1 MRTFLTLA
9 MLVAT
14 AGLLPANAQAKLP
27 DLTGKWVC
35 DPAEILIRDQWS
47 TLKYTIEIS
56 EQRGPLM
63 KAQIDW
69 GLPTEEDVK
78 GEQGDASSFS
88 GKVKALGRINWGDTS
103 IELVAFGDTHRHH
116 GQLVDADTI
125 KLQSSEAGA
134 DAWVSRTTCRR
145 TR

>member
-1 MRTFLTLA
+1 MRKSLSLAVLAATTAFLPIDA
-9 MLVAT
+9 HAE
-14 AGLLPANAQAKLP
+14 LP
-27 DLTGKWVC
+27 DLTGKWAC
-35 DPAEILIRDQWS
+35 DRAEILIRNQW
-47 TLKYTIEIS
+47 TMLDYAIEIS

-69 GLPTEEDVK
+69 ALPEEK
-78 GEQGDASSFS
+78 GVQGQQGGASSYS
-88 GKVKALGRINWGDTS
+88 GSVKALGRVNWDETS

-116 GQLVDADTI
+116 GKLVDADTI
-125 KLQSSEAGA
+125 KLESSESGD